1 MEKGVSQRRKR
12 MKYAI
17 EIENLTKNYGKHRGV
32 DSIDLCV
39 KEGEW
44 FGFIG
49 PNGAGKSTLLN
60 SIVSLVPHNHGSISF
75 QGENLKKYN
84 TADIM
89 KKGISLVPEG
99 RHVFTDLTVEEN
111 LDMGAFTVKDK
122 NLIKHKKEEMFVL
135 FEILKVRKNQKAS
148 TLSGGEQQMLA
159 IARALMSSP
168 KVLLLDEPGLGL
180 APLMVEVI
188 FSIIGDINKTNGVT
202 ILLVEQNARMALKAS
217 NKAFVMELGK
227 IVLSGTGE
235 ELLSN
240 PEVRKAY
247 LGE

>member
-1 MEKGVSQRRKR
+1 MSNILKVENLNVSYGAIHALKGVSFEVEKGSVVS
-12 MKYAI
+12 
-17 EIENLTKNYGKHRGV
+17 L
-32 DSIDLCV
+32 
-39 KEGEW
+39 
-44 FGFIG
+44 IG
-49 PNGAGKSTLLN
+49 ANGAGKSTLLN
-60 SIVSLVPHNHGSISF
+60 SIVSLVQHNQGDIYF
-75 QGENLKKYN
+75 EGENLKNVK

-122 NLIKHKKEEMFVL
+122 SVIKQRKEEMFSL
-135 FEILKVRKNQKAS
+135 FDILKTRKDQKAS

-188 FSIIGDINKTNGVT
+188 FSIISDINKKNGVT

-217 NKAFVMELGK
+217 SRAFVMELGK

>member
-1 MEKGVSQRRKR
+1 MSSILKVENLNVSYGAIHALKGVSFDVEKGSVVS
-12 MKYAI
+12 
-17 EIENLTKNYGKHRGV
+17 L
-32 DSIDLCV
+32 
-39 KEGEW
+39 
-44 FGFIG
+44 IG
-49 PNGAGKSTLLN
+49 ANGAGKSTLLN
-60 SIVSLVPHNHGSISF
+60 AIVSLVPHNEGSVSF
-75 QGENLKKYN
+75 EGENLKKVK

-89 KKGISLVPEG
+89 KRGISLVPEG

-111 LDMGAFTVKDK
+111 LDMGAFTVKDR
-122 NLIKHKKEEMFVL
+122 NIIKEKKEEMFEL
-135 FEILKVRKNQKAS
+135 FDILKTRRNQKAS

-188 FSIIGDINKTNGVT
+188 FSIISDINKKNSVT

-217 NKAFVMELGK
+217 DRAFVMELGK
-227 IVLSGTGE
+227 IVLEGTGE
-235 ELLSN
+235 ELLSR

>member
-1 MEKGVSQRRKR
+1 MSSILKVEDLNVSYGAINALKGVTFDV
-12 MKYAI
+12 
-17 EIENLTKNYGKHRGV
+17 EEG
-32 DSIDLCV
+32 SIVSL
-39 KEGEW
+39 
-44 FGFIG
+44 IG
-49 PNGAGKSTLLN
+49 ANGAGKSTLLN

-99 RHVFTDLTVEEN
+99 RHVFTDLT
-111 LDMGAFTVKDK
+111 AFTVKDK
-122 NLIKHKKEEMFVL
+122 NLIKQKKEEMFGL

-188 FSIIGDINKTNGVT
+188 FSIIGDINKKNGVT